1 MRVVLIGVLKG
12 RWSTTATYLDE
23 PCVFVLQYDNEIGH
37 YGPSAGMEGHSASMY
52 DPHRSIQPHLSHS
65 PGLGNHTS
73 AITSG
78 MHSQFPSYSTSS
90 SSMPAV
96 MNSTPVDSQVK
107 RDKDLI
113 YG

>member
-1 MRVVLIGVLKG
+1 M
-12 RWSTTATYLDE
+12 D
-23 PCVFVLQYDNEIGH
+23 
-37 YGPSAGMEGHSASMY
+37 GHSASMY
-52 DPHRSIQPHLSHS
+52 DPHSAHRSMQPHSLSHS

-73 AITSG
+73 ALTAG

-90 SSMPAV
+90 SSMPGV